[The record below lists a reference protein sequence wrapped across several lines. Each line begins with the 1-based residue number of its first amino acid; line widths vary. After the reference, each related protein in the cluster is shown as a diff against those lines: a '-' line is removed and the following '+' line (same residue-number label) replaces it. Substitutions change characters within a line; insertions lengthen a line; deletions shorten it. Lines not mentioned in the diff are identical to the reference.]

1 MRHGLGSFELEPPDL
16 TELTARYERLTAQGL
31 PYLVA
36 VLEGRVCGYASAG
49 PYRPRPAYRFTVENT
64 VYVDPAFQRRGLGRA
79 LLAAL
84 IEACAARGYRRMVA
98 VIGDSAN
105 RPSIQLHEA
114 LGFAVVGRIPSVGF
128 KFGRWVD
135 SVILQRP
142 LGAGDATL
150 PDPGA

>member
-1 MRHGLGSFELEPPDL
+1 MDS
-16 TELTARYERLTAQGL
+16 
-31 PYLVA
+31 
-36 VLEGRVCGYASAG
+36 
-49 PYRPRPAYRFTVENT
+49 
-64 VYVDPAFQRRGLGRA
+64 AFQRRGLGRA

-84 IEACAARGYRRMVA
+84 IEACAARGNRRMVA

-114 LGFAVVGRIPSVGF
+114 LGFAVVRRIPAVGF
-128 KFGRWVD
+128 KFDRWVD

-142 LGAGDATL
+142 LGTGNATL

>member
-1 MRHGLGSFELEPPDL
+1 
-16 TELTARYERLTAQGL
+16 
-31 PYLVA
+31 
-36 VLEGRVCGYASAG
+36 
-49 PYRPRPAYRFTVENT
+49 
-64 VYVDPAFQRRGLGRA
+64 
-79 LLAAL
+79 
-84 IEACAARGYRRMVA
+84 MVA

-128 KFGRWVD
+128 KLGRWVD
-135 SVILQRP
+135 SVILQLP